1 MKNKIV
7 IGTWPTSGDW
17 GSNDISEVVSL
28 YRKSFYEYGFNEY
41 DTAPNYGNGFSEFL
55 LGKIF
60 ENEKVKINTKVGNL
74 PFDQKSFEEDDI
86 KISIEQSLKRL
97 NRSSINILF
106 LHNPRNEIKNYDKI
120 INLLNDYKSSGVIKG
135 YGISC
140 AKGFDY
146 EKFISLEKFEY
157 VQDDIN
163 LLSLDKIIN
172 YKKNKY
178 YARSPL
184 ASGLL
189 SGKINKFTLFE
200 KSDHR
205 SEWLYGERLNS
216 LMDRIKIIQE
226 ISGDSIIDISSRFLL
241 HSPKIN
247 KVIFGIRKI
256 SHLDRLITVKDSS
269 PLSEKTIN
277 NIFQL
282 YKNDFGLIDKEHLKY

>member
-28 YRKSFYEYGFNEY
+28 YRKSFYEYGFYEY

-74 PFDQKSFEEDDI
+74 PFGQKSFEEDDI

-120 INLLNDYKSSGVIKG
+120 ISLLNDYKSSGVIKG

-146 EKFISLEKFEY
+146 EKFISLEKFDY

-163 LLSLDKIIN
+163 LLCLDKIIN
-172 YKKNKY
+172 YRKYKY

-189 SGKINKFTLFE
+189 SGKINKLTLFE

-205 SEWLYGERLNS
+205 SDWLYGDRLNS
-216 LMDRIKIIQE
+216 LIDRVKIIQE
-226 ISGDSIIDISSRFLL
+226 ITGDSIIDISSRFLL
-241 HSPKIN
+241 HSPKIH

-256 SHLDRLITVKDSS
+256 SHLDRLITVRDSS
-269 PLSEKTIN
+269 PLGEKIVN

>member
-1 MKNKIV
+1 MKKKIV

-17 GSNDISEVVSL
+17 GSNDISEVVNL
-28 YRKSFYEYGFNEY
+28 YAKSFYEYGFYEY

-86 KISIEQSLKRL
+86 KISIDQSLKRL

-106 LHNPRNEIKNYDKI
+106 LHNPRNEIKDYDKI

-146 EKFISLEKFEY
+146 EKFTSLEKFEY

-163 LLSLDKIIN
+163 LLCLDKIIK
-172 YKKNKY
+172 YKKNNY

-189 SGKINKFTLFE
+189 SGKINKSTIFE

-205 SEWLYGERLNS
+205 SEWLYDERLNS
-216 LMDRIKIIQE
+216 LIDRIEAIKE
-226 ISGDSIIDISSRFLL
+226 ISGEDIIDISSRFLL
-241 HSPKIN
+241 HSPKID

-256 SHLDRLITVKDSS
+256 SHLDRLNNIKDSS
-269 PLSEKTIN
+269 PLKVKMVN
-277 NIFQL
+277 DIFQL
-282 YKNDFGLIDKEHLKY
+282 YKNDFGLTGKEHLKY

>member
-120 INLLNDYKSSGVIKG
+120 INLLNDYKSSGVIRG

-146 EKFISLEKFEY
+146 EKFVSLEKFEY

>member
-41 DTAPNYGNGFSEFL
+41 DTAPNYGNGFAEFL

-120 INLLNDYKSSGVIKG
+120 ISLLNDYKSAGVIKG

-146 EKFISLEKFEY
+146 EKYISLEKFDY

-163 LLSLDKIIN
+163 LLCLDKIIN
-172 YKKNKY
+172 YRKNKY

-189 SGKINKFTLFE
+189 SGKINKSTLFE

-205 SEWLYGERLNS
+205 SDWLYGERLNS
-216 LMDRIKIIQE
+216 LVDRVKTIKE
-226 ISGDSIIDISSRFLL
+226 ISGDSVIDISSRFLL

-256 SHLDRLITVKDSS
+256 SHLDRLITVSDSN
-269 PLSEKTIN
+269 PLSKKIVN